1 MRPLN
6 LIMSAFGP
14 YAGEETI
21 DFEKLGKSGL
31 YLITGD
37 TGAGKTTIFDAITFA
52 LYGEASGNNREA
64 SMLRS
69 KYADPDRPT
78 FVTLTFSYAGKQYTV
93 TRKPEYERA
102 KSRGTGTTKK
112 AAEAELICPDG
123 RSVTKQREV
132 TAAIQNILGIDRN
145 QFSQIAM
152 IAQGDFL
159 RLLLAETKDRQAIF
173 REIFHTGYYQVF
185 QERLKDDVRELS
197 RECENER
204 RSIRQYISGMRCA
217 EDSLRAE
224 EVRKA
229 RAGELPSEEVFLLLR
244 ELIAQDEEADSQL
257 EEKLNGIAEA
267 LAGVN
272 TRIGQ
277 AEEREKTLTALGDG
291 EKNLALRETELKE
304 AEARM
309 EKAEEQKR
317 ESDRL
322 KEEIAGLKAKQP
334 DYERRENLRTER
346 RKTTAQ
352 IAEAEERI
360 KTLAAERD
368 SLEVKLQKLRD
379 EKTALQGAGEE
390 KEKVLRAQERVEMRS
405 AELHGLLEE
414 IRRYQMLTDRQLL
427 AGQEQKHL
435 EEELQKMKIRV
446 DEAEALTDR
455 ATRISVELPRYD
467 EREAR
472 KAALEGVKK
481 NLEAEESAA
490 AVLRRMTEARA
501 QELEAAK
508 TELQALADAGEKRQ
522 QLLALQEQEEQR
534 ASGLN
539 ELKELLDRYEMLR
552 ERFTL
557 VQQNCVSLSEAYRKN
572 NEHYLALHQ
581 AFLAEQA
588 GILAEQLTEGKPC
601 PVCGSVH
608 HPIPAKLSAQAPG
621 KEELE
626 AARLKA
632 EEARREAE
640 NAGRE
645 AEGLRSELNARKE
658 ETQKRGR
665 ALLGSES
672 PEEIAAVLPEKIRR
686 SRTDLD
692 ELKSSLRNE
701 EKRNERREALS
712 AKLPE
717 TEKELTAQKA
727 ELQQKEQNIAY
738 LRAQAESLT
747 KQIGEMVLQFASKA
761 EAERAMADLTRQVRE
776 IQEQLKAAEQKLTS
790 AREENRRRDGQL
802 QQMREH
808 LEKQVSLAEPE
819 ERIRELSA
827 EEESLREQ
835 LQTLGEQLRK
845 TEEKIDRH
853 TQLEALI
860 PADEQTLKQTEDARG
875 SEERKLAAAQSGFMQ
890 LERQI
895 TELSGSL
902 AYGSAEEAS
911 GRQKELETLLE
922 TLQQE
927 IHAAEEKLRSCREA
941 VNLLRGQLSQL
952 KEQLERYKEFPA
964 KELLLEEKQNLETKK
979 RSTEEAR
986 QDGRTRLDTNHGIL
1000 YQAQREE
1007 ETLGALEK
1015 KLTWVKALSDTANGT
1030 VSGKERIMLE
1040 TYVQTS
1046 FFDRMIAR
1054 ANTRFFIMSGG
1065 QYELKRRD
1073 VADNLRSQS
1082 GLELSVID
1090 HYNST
1095 ERSVKTLS
1103 GGESFKASLSL
1114 ALGLS
1119 DEIQSSAGG
1128 IQLDTMFVDEGFGSL
1143 DEESLEQAM
1152 KALSGLTESNRLVG
1166 IISHVS
1172 ELKERIDRQ
1181 IVVKKDRSGGSHAE
1195 II

>member
-1 MRPLN
+1 M
-6 LIMSAFGP
+6 
-14 YAGEETI
+14 
-21 DFEKLGKSGL
+21 
-31 YLITGD
+31 
-37 TGAGKTTIFDAITFA
+37 
-52 LYGEASGNNREA
+52 
-64 SMLRS
+64 
-69 KYADPDRPT
+69 
-78 FVTLTFSYAGKQYTV
+78 
-93 TRKPEYERA
+93 
-102 KSRGTGTTKK
+102 
-112 AAEAELICPDG
+112 
-123 RSVTKQREV
+123 
-132 TAAIQNILGIDRN
+132 
-145 QFSQIAM
+145 
-152 IAQGDFL
+152 
-159 RLLLAETKDRQAIF
+159 
-173 REIFHTGYYQVF
+173 
-185 QERLKDDVRELS
+185 
-197 RECENER
+197 
-204 RSIRQYISGMRCA
+204 
-217 EDSLRAE
+217 
-224 EVRKA
+224 
-229 RAGELPSEEVFLLLR
+229 
-244 ELIAQDEEADSQL
+244 
-257 EEKLNGIAEA
+257 
-267 LAGVN
+267 
-272 TRIGQ
+272 
-277 AEEREKTLTALGDG
+277 
-291 EKNLALRETELKE
+291 
-304 AEARM
+304 
-309 EKAEEQKR
+309 
-317 ESDRL
+317 
-322 KEEIAGLKAKQP
+322 
-334 DYERRENLRTER
+334 
-346 RKTTAQ
+346 
-352 IAEAEERI
+352 
-360 KTLAAERD
+360 
-368 SLEVKLQKLRD
+368 
-379 EKTALQGAGEE
+379 
-390 KEKVLRAQERVEMRS
+390 
-405 AELHGLLEE
+405 
-414 IRRYQMLTDRQLL
+414 
-427 AGQEQKHL
+427 
-435 EEELQKMKIRV
+435 
-446 DEAEALTDR
+446 
-455 ATRISVELPRYD
+455 
-467 EREAR
+467 
-472 KAALEGVKK
+472 
-481 NLEAEESAA
+481 
-490 AVLRRMTEARA
+490 
-501 QELEAAK
+501 
-508 TELQALADAGEKRQ
+508 
-522 QLLALQEQEEQR
+522 
-534 ASGLN
+534 
-539 ELKELLDRYEMLR
+539 
-552 ERFTL
+552 
-557 VQQNCVSLSEAYRKN
+557 
-572 NEHYLALHQ
+572 
-581 AFLAEQA
+581 
-588 GILAEQLTEGKPC
+588 
-601 PVCGSVH
+601 H

-658 ETQKRGR
+658 EIQKRGR

-672 PEEIAAVLPEKIRR
+672 TEEIAAVLPEKIRR

-761 EAERAMADLTRQVRE
+761 EAERAMTDLTRQVRE

-790 AREENRRRDGQL
+790 AREENRKRDGQL

-835 LQTLGEQLRK
+835 LRALGEQLRE

-860 PADEQTLKQTEDARG
+860 PADEETLKQTEDARG

-902 AYGSAEEAS
+902 AYGSAEEAA

-922 TLQQE
+922 TLQKE
-927 IHAAEEKLRSCREA
+927 ILAAEEKLRSCREA

-952 KEQLERYKEFPA
+952 KEQLERYKELPA
-964 KELLLEEKQNLETKK
+964 KELLLEEKQSLETKK

-1030 VSGKERIMLE
+1030 VSGKKRIMLE

-1065 QYELKRRD
+1065 QYELKRRE

>member
-64 SMLRS
+64 AMLRS

-93 TRKPEYERA
+93 TRKPEYEKA

-204 RSIRQYISGMRCA
+204 RSIRQYISGMKCA
-217 EDSLRAE
+217 AGDLYAE
-224 EVRKA
+224 KIRKA
-229 RAGELPSEEVFLLLR
+229 QAGELPTEEVMELLDGLIGKDTER
-244 ELIAQDEEADSQL
+244 LEQCGDRLSGLDAELGILNANLGRAEELEKAEQTLEKTRAELEKAAEKQKTLDAAFDEAVARQPEADRFA
-257 EEKLNGIAEA
+257 AEA
-267 LAGVN
+267 AALETLLPEYDA
-272 TRIGQ
+272 
-277 AEEREKTLTALGDG
+277 REKTLLERRNAELQLKAEKKALEKDNEALNTNTRQTEQLQAERKTLETAGAQREAL
-291 EKNLALRETELKE
+291 LREKDSVEAKGKQIADALKTLD
-304 AEARM
+304 AA
-309 EKAEEQKR
+309 
-317 ESDRL
+317 DRL
-322 KEEIAGLKAKQP
+322 KAE
-334 DYERRENLRTER
+334 LRVSQR
-346 RKTTAQ
+346 NY
-352 IAEAEERI
+352 
-360 KTLAAERD
+360 LAA
-368 SLEVKLQKLRD
+368 Q
-379 EKTALQGAGEE
+379 EKYDA
-390 KEKVLRAQERVEMRS
+390 AQ
-405 AELHGLLEE
+405 
-414 IRRYQMLTDRQLL
+414 Q
-427 AGQEQKHL
+427 
-435 EEELQKMKIRV
+435 
-446 DEAEALTDR
+446 
-455 ATRISVELPRYD
+455 RYD
-467 EREAR
+467 DMNR
-472 KAALEGVKK
+472 
-481 NLEAEESAA
+481 
-490 AVLRRMTEARA
+490 
-501 QELEAAK
+501 
-508 TELQALADAGEKRQ
+508 
-522 QLLALQEQEEQR
+522 
-534 ASGLN
+534 
-539 ELKELLDRYEMLR
+539 
-552 ERFTL
+552 
-557 VQQNCVSLSEAYRKN
+557 
-572 NEHYLALHQ
+572 
-581 AFLAEQA
+581 AFLSEQA
-588 GILAEQLTEGKPC
+588 GILAQTLRAGEAC
-601 PVCGSVH
+601 PVCGATVH
-608 HPIPAKLSAQAPG
+608 PHPAELSEAAPTESQLKQAKMEADRCRRTAEQVSSEAGSLLGQEGTTRKELNRKAAELWPELPPEQIREAAERERKTLRERYAELSAAVTAEE
-621 KEELE
+621 KKLKRKAELEELIP
-626 AARLKA
+626 
-632 EEARREAE
+632 
-640 NAGRE
+640 
-645 AEGLRSELNARKE
+645 
-658 ETQKRGR
+658 Q
-665 ALLGSES
+665 
-672 PEEIAAVLPEKIRR
+672 
-686 SRTDLD
+686 
-692 ELKSSLRNE
+692 
-701 EKRNERREALS
+701 
-712 AKLPE
+712 
-717 TEKELTAQKA
+717 TEKEQQRLQESMQRCRERITACETKIRQWD
-727 ELQQKEQNIAY
+727 ELLQQ
-738 LRAQAESLT
+738 
-747 KQIGEMVLQFASKA
+747 
-761 EAERAMADLTRQVRE
+761 
-776 IQEQLKAAEQKLTS
+776 
-790 AREENRRRDGQL
+790 
-802 QQMREH
+802 
-808 LEKQVSLAEPE
+808 
-819 ERIRELSA
+819 
-827 EEESLREQ
+827 
-835 LQTLGEQLRK
+835 
-845 TEEKIDRH
+845 
-853 TQLEALI
+853 
-860 PADEQTLKQTEDARG
+860 
-875 SEERKLAAAQSGFMQ
+875 
-890 LERQI
+890 
-895 TELSGSL
+895 
-902 AYGSAEEAS
+902 
-911 GRQKELETLLE
+911 
-922 TLQQE
+922 
-927 IHAAEEKLRSCREA
+927 AEEKLPFPSKEEANRKLTRLKGAQQRIREA
-941 VNLLRGQLSQL
+941 LTGAEEEEKQELSRLNADLLLRLNANRTARSGIL
-952 KEQLERYKEFPA
+952 KQGAELEQLE
-964 KELLLEEKQNLETKK
+964 N
-979 RSTEEAR
+979 
-986 QDGRTRLDTNHGIL
+986 
-1000 YQAQREE
+1000 
-1007 ETLGALEK
+1007 
-1015 KLTWVKALSDTANGT
+1015 KLTWLKALSDTANGT

>member
-93 TRKPEYERA
+93 TRKPEYEKA

-145 QFSQIAM
+145 QFSQIAI

-185 QERLKDDVRELS
+185 QDRLKDDVRELS

-346 RKTTAQ
+346 GKTTAQ

-379 EKTALQGAGEE
+379 EKTALRGAGEE
-390 KEKVLRAQERVEMRS
+390 KEKVLRAQERAEMRS

-414 IRRYQMLTDRQLL
+414 IRRSQMFTDRQLL
-427 AGQEQKHL
+427 AGQEQKRL

-501 QELEAAK
+501 EELEAAK

-588 GILAEQLTEGKPC
+588 GILAEQLT
-601 PVCGSVH
+601 
-608 HPIPAKLSAQAPG
+608 
-621 KEELE
+621 
-626 AARLKA
+626 
-632 EEARREAE
+632 
-640 NAGRE
+640 
-645 AEGLRSELNARKE
+645 
-658 ETQKRGR
+658 
-665 ALLGSES
+665 
-672 PEEIAAVLPEKIRR
+672 
-686 SRTDLD
+686 
-692 ELKSSLRNE
+692 
-701 EKRNERREALS
+701 
-712 AKLPE
+712 
-717 TEKELTAQKA
+717 
-727 ELQQKEQNIAY
+727 
-738 LRAQAESLT
+738 
-747 KQIGEMVLQFASKA
+747 
-761 EAERAMADLTRQVRE
+761 
-776 IQEQLKAAEQKLTS
+776 
-790 AREENRRRDGQL
+790 
-802 QQMREH
+802 
-808 LEKQVSLAEPE
+808 
-819 ERIRELSA
+819 
-827 EEESLREQ
+827 
-835 LQTLGEQLRK
+835 
-845 TEEKIDRH
+845 
-853 TQLEALI
+853 
-860 PADEQTLKQTEDARG
+860 
-875 SEERKLAAAQSGFMQ
+875 
-890 LERQI
+890 
-895 TELSGSL
+895 
-902 AYGSAEEAS
+902 
-911 GRQKELETLLE
+911 
-922 TLQQE
+922 
-927 IHAAEEKLRSCREA
+927 
-941 VNLLRGQLSQL
+941 
-952 KEQLERYKEFPA
+952 
-964 KELLLEEKQNLETKK
+964 
-979 RSTEEAR
+979 
-986 QDGRTRLDTNHGIL
+986 
-1000 YQAQREE
+1000 
-1007 ETLGALEK
+1007 
-1015 KLTWVKALSDTANGT
+1015 
-1030 VSGKERIMLE
+1030 
-1040 TYVQTS
+1040 
-1046 FFDRMIAR
+1046 
-1054 ANTRFFIMSGG
+1054 
-1065 QYELKRRD
+1065 
-1073 VADNLRSQS
+1073 
-1082 GLELSVID
+1082 
-1090 HYNST
+1090 
-1095 ERSVKTLS
+1095 
-1103 GGESFKASLSL
+1103 
-1114 ALGLS
+1114 
-1119 DEIQSSAGG
+1119 
-1128 IQLDTMFVDEGFGSL
+1128 
-1143 DEESLEQAM
+1143 
-1152 KALSGLTESNRLVG
+1152 
-1166 IISHVS
+1166 
-1172 ELKERIDRQ
+1172 
-1181 IVVKKDRSGGSHAE
+1181 
-1195 II
+1195 

>member
-52 LYGEASGNNREA
+52 LYGEASGNNRDP

-78 FVTLTFSYAGKQYTV
+78 CVTLTFSYAGKQYTV

-185 QERLKDDVRELS
+185 QERLKDDARELS

-217 EDSLRAE
+217 DGDLHAE
-224 EVRKA
+224 NVRKA
-229 RAGELPSEEVFLLLR
+229 QAGELP
-244 ELIAQDEEADSQL
+244 
-257 EEKLNGIAEA
+257 
-267 LAGVN
+267 
-272 TRIGQ
+272 T
-277 AEEREKTLTALGDG
+277 
-291 EKNLALRETELKE
+291 
-304 AEARM
+304 
-309 EKAEEQKR
+309 
-317 ESDRL
+317 
-322 KEEIAGLKAKQP
+322 EEI
-334 DYERRENLRTER
+334 
-346 RKTTAQ
+346 
-352 IAEAEERI
+352 
-360 KTLAAERD
+360 
-368 SLEVKLQKLRD
+368 LE
-379 EKTALQGAGEE
+379 
-390 KEKVLRAQERVEMRS
+390 
-405 AELHGLLEE
+405 LLEE
-414 IRRYQMLTDRQLL
+414 LIGKDT
-427 AGQEQKHL
+427 
-435 EEELQKMKIRV
+435 
-446 DEAEALTDR
+446 
-455 ATRISVELPRYD
+455 
-467 EREAR
+467 
-472 KAALEGVKK
+472 
-481 NLEAEESAA
+481 
-490 AVLRRMTEARA
+490 
-501 QELEAAK
+501 
-508 TELQALADAGEKRQ
+508 
-522 QLLALQEQEEQR
+522 
-534 ASGLN
+534 
-539 ELKELLDRYEMLR
+539 ELLDRCGDRLSSLDAELNVLNTRLGRAEELEKAEQALEKTRAELGKAREKQNILDAAFAEAGAKQPEADRLAAEAAALETLLPEYDAREKMLLERRNTELQLKAEMKALEKDSEALNNGTQQTEALKTERKTLETAGAQREALLR
-552 ERFTL
+552 EKDGVEAKGRQIADTL
-557 VQQNCVSLSEAYRKN
+557 KTLDAAVRLKSNLGEAQRK
-572 NEHYLALHQ
+572 YLAAQKEYELTQ
-581 AFLAEQA
+581 QRYDDMNRAFLSEQA
-588 GILAEQLTEGKPC
+588 GILAQTLREGEAC
-601 PVCGSVH
+601 PVCGATVH
-608 HPIPAKLSAQAPG
+608 PHPAELSKAAPTESQLKQAKREADQCRRTA
-621 KEELE
+621 ELTSSEAGSLLGQE
-626 AARLKA
+626 AAT
-632 EEARREAE
+632 
-640 NAGRE
+640 
-645 AEGLRSELNARKE
+645 RKE
-658 ETQKRGR
+658 LGR
-665 ALLGSES
+665 KAAELW
-672 PEEIAAVLPEKIRR
+672 PELPQEKIRETAESER
-686 SRTDLD
+686 KTLRERFV
-692 ELKSSLRNE
+692 ELSAAVTAE
-701 EKRNERREALS
+701 EK
-712 AKLPE
+712 KL
-717 TEKELTAQKA
+717 KRKA
-727 ELQQKEQNIAY
+727 ELEELIPQIEQEQQRLQESRQRSRERITSCETKIRQWDELLQ
-738 LRAQAESLT
+738 QAEEKLP
-747 KQIGEMVLQFASKA
+747 FPSKA
-761 EAERAMADLTRQVRE
+761 EANRE
-776 IQEQLKAAEQKLTS
+776 LARLKGEQQ
-790 AREENRRRDGQL
+790 
-802 QQMREH
+802 
-808 LEKQVSLAEPE
+808 
-819 ERIRELSA
+819 RIREALTRAEETQRQGKTACAALEGRIHQLTEQLSA
-827 EEESLREQ
+827 AEKPDTKALREETDRLNREKQ
-835 LQTLGEQLRK
+835 EMNRQNAEFLLRLNANR
-845 TEEKIDRH
+845 T
-853 TQLEALI
+853 
-860 PADEQTLKQTEDARG
+860 
-875 SEERKLAAAQSGFMQ
+875 AQSGILKQGAQ
-890 LERQI
+890 LEQ
-895 TELSGSL
+895 
-902 AYGSAEEAS
+902 
-911 GRQKELETLLE
+911 
-922 TLQQE
+922 
-927 IHAAEEKLRSCREA
+927 
-941 VNLLRGQLSQL
+941 
-952 KEQLERYKEFPA
+952 
-964 KELLLEEKQNLETKK
+964 
-979 RSTEEAR
+979 
-986 QDGRTRLDTNHGIL
+986 
-1000 YQAQREE
+1000 
-1007 ETLGALEK
+1007 LEK

-1195 II
+1195 IV